1 MSNRQRRTARPISRP
16 ADNLPAQASAPIS
29 DARIA
34 LRAYELYERR
44 GRSDGEDLDDWL
56 KAECELREANAQRS

>member
-1 MSNRQRRTARPISRP
+1 MSTRQRRTVGTTSRP
-16 ADNLPAQASAPIS
+16 ADKASAAATIS

-34 LRAYELYERR
+34 RRAYELYERR
-44 GRSDGEDLDDWL
+44 GRSDGADLDDWL